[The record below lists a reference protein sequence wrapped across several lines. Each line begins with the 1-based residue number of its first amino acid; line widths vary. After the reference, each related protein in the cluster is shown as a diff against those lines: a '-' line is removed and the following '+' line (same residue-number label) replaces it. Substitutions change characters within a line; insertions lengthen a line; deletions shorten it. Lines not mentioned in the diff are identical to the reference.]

1 MNNFE
6 ESDKFRVRGTIKNHK
21 IGGKKTVS
29 SNIKSMLLTKLIPAV
44 GLFLLVFFS
53 FALLS
58 DFLRKP
64 NIDKLNTDYKLV
76 TSIPVLEYSYEK
88 QLISKPLEIRDSE
101 NPINGTMITKTQ
113 YDELL
118 TRHPVAITINNY
130 PAARSQHGLTYA
142 DVVGEFLAEGGI
154 TRYVPIYYSNQEVEK
169 VGPIRSLRY
178 YMIMFTSE
186 YADAIILHE
195 GQAGYDD
202 APWETYREQ
211 ADARGA
217 IRKFGI
223 KNIQTAATRYRDP
236 AKVRTAGSV
245 HAMYTGFKLINP
257 EVERLGKT
265 NKWQLGSS
273 KLEPLSFKYDD
284 DFVDRGDFSKLTID
298 FMTLK
303 ANGSN
308 FQAEFAYDKQ
318 SNSYK
323 RYIAGKED
331 IDLQSGM
338 QISPKNVVVEWHN
351 YGDANDGHGR
361 IIIDMIGK
369 DRVQIFR
376 DGKVIEGYWQK
387 DCRTCRTKYFDENEN
402 PIELNRGQTWIA
414 FAVKVKDRL
423 VSNVNLQYN
432 ED

>member
-1 MNNFE
+1 
-6 ESDKFRVRGTIKNHK
+6 
-21 IGGKKTVS
+21 
-29 SNIKSMLLTKLIPAV
+29 
-44 GLFLLVFFS
+44 
-53 FALLS
+53 
-58 DFLRKP
+58 
-64 NIDKLNTDYKLV
+64 
-76 TSIPVLEYSYEK
+76 
-88 QLISKPLEIRDSE
+88 
-101 NPINGTMITKTQ
+101 
-113 YDELL
+113 
-118 TRHPVAITINNY
+118 
-130 PAARSQHGLTYA
+130 
-142 DVVGEFLAEGGI
+142 
-154 TRYVPIYYSNQEVEK
+154 
-169 VGPIRSLRY
+169 
-178 YMIMFTSE
+178 
-186 YADAIILHE
+186 
-195 GQAGYDD
+195 
-202 APWETYREQ
+202 
-211 ADARGA
+211 
-217 IRKFGI
+217 
-223 KNIQTAATRYRDP
+223 
-236 AKVRTAGSV
+236 
-245 HAMYTGFKLINP
+245 
-257 EVERLGKT
+257 
-265 NKWQLGSS
+265 
-273 KLEPLSFKYDD
+273 
-284 DFVDRGDFSKLTID
+284 DRGDFSKLTID

-361 IIIDMIGK
+361 IIIDMIGN